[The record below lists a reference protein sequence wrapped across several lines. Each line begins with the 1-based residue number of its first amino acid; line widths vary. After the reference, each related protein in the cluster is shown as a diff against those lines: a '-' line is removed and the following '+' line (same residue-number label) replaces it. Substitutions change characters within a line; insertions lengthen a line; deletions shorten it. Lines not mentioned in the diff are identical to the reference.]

1 MNTEV
6 RVFKCDF
13 LIIGGGIAG
22 LSAAIEAS
30 HHGKVILLTKGKT
43 GETATEYAQGGI
55 AAAVDE
61 QKDSPLFHM
70 QDTLDVGAGLSDEG
84 AVKILVNDGV
94 KRVRELI
101 KMGVKFDKIGD
112 VYELALEGAHSHRR
126 ILHAGDATG
135 AEIERG
141 LAATLLREKLVDV
154 RNFIYGK
161 DLIIKN
167 GRCIGAEAIDIQ
179 NKRKLI
185 FVGRST
191 MLATGGIGQ
200 VYLHNTNPSFATGD
214 GVAMAYRAGA
224 DVTDMEFI
232 QFHPTTLFIHD
243 VVETRFLISEAVRG
257 EGAILEN
264 VNGER
269 FMLNYHI
276 LKELAPRD
284 IVSRSI
290 LSEMNRTN
298 SDHVYLNLS
307 PIGEDK
313 IKKRFP
319 KIYEECLKYGI
330 DITKDK
336 IPVTPAAHYFMGGV
350 KIDTDG
356 RTNIPGL
363 YAAGEVSSAGIH
375 GANRLASNS
384 LLDGLVFGYRAAVNA
399 ESTNTSPEIDKAIES
414 FTPKFTEQLP
424 PKLAPEETKNLKQ
437 QLKALMWEKVGIV
450 RNGRDLKAALSELK
464 KINGKVGYLPDD
476 KDELELKNMATAA
489 ILIAQAALNRKESR
503 GAHFRSDYP
512 FQDDINWRHHQIFKK
527 RKLFFLG

>member
-1 MNTEV
+1 MRTENQ
-6 RVFKCDF
+6 VFKCDF

-61 QKDSPLFHM
+61 EKDSPLFHM
-70 QDTLDVGAGLSDEG
+70 QDTLDVGAGLCDED

-94 KRVRELI
+94 KRVHELI
-101 KMGVKFDKIGD
+101 KIGVKFDKIGD

-135 AEIERG
+135 SEIERA
-141 LAATLLREKLVDV
+141 LAARLLKEKLVDV
-154 RNFIYGK
+154 RNFVYGK

-167 GRCIGAEAIDIQ
+167 KRCIGAEAIDVQ
-179 NKRKLI
+179 NNKKLT
-185 FVGRST
+185 FLARST
-191 MLATGGIGQ
+191 LLATGGLGQ
-200 VYLHNTNPSFATGD
+200 VYLHNTNPNFATGD
-214 GVAMAYRAGA
+214 GIAMAYRAGA
-224 DVTDMEFI
+224 EVIDMEFV
-232 QFHPTTLFIHD
+232 QFHPTTLFIRG
-243 VVETRFLISEAVRG
+243 VVETRFLISEAIRG

-264 VNGER
+264 INGER
-269 FMLNYHI
+269 FMPRYHL

-290 LSEMNRTN
+290 LAEMKRTN

-307 PIGEDK
+307 PIGPDK

-319 KIYEECLKYGI
+319 KIYEECLKHNI

-350 KIDTDG
+350 KINTDG
-356 RTNIPGL
+356 RTNIIGL
-363 YAAGEVSSAGIH
+363 YAAGEVSDAGIH

-384 LLDGLVFGYRAAVNA
+384 LLDGLVFGYRAALHALEYNK
-399 ESTNTSPEIDKAIES
+399 SPDIDKIIDLCAMRSKKEPS
-414 FTPKFTEQLP
+414 T
-424 PKLAPEETKNLKQ
+424 KLKYDEIQVMKNKLKT
-437 QLKALMWEKVGIV
+437 LMWENVGII
-450 RNGRDLKAALSELK
+450 RKEKDLKYALNEFKRMDK
-464 KINGKVGYLPDD
+464 KINYIPGNKY
-476 KDELELKNMATAA
+476 ELELKNMIITSL
-489 ILIAQAALNRKESR
+489 LIAKAALKRRESR
-503 GAHFRSDYP
+503 GAHFRSDFP
-512 FQDDINWRHHQIFKK
+512 MQDDIHWRRHQIFKK
-527 RKLFFLG
+527 RKLFFLP

>member
-1 MNTEV
+1 MNENI
-6 RVFKCDF
+6 FKCDF

-55 AAAVDE
+55 AAAIDV

-70 QDTLDVGAGLSDEG
+70 QDTLDVGAGLSDEN

-94 KRVRELI
+94 KRVHELI

-135 AEIERG
+135 SEIERG
-141 LAATLLREKLVDV
+141 LAAQLLREKLVDV

-161 DLIIKN
+161 DLLIKN

-185 FVGRST
+185 FIARST
-191 MLATGGIGQ
+191 MLATGGLGQ

-214 GVAMAYRAGA
+214 GIAMAYRAGA
-224 DVTDMEFI
+224 EVTDMEFV
-232 QFHPTTLFIHD
+232 QFHPTTLFIHNI
-243 VVETRFLISEAVRG
+243 VETRFLISEAVRG

-264 VNGER
+264 VKGER
-269 FMLNYHI
+269 FMPNYHL
-276 LKELAPRD
+276 LKDLAPRD
-284 IVSRSI
+284 VVSRSI

-298 SDHVYLNLS
+298 SDHVYLNLA
-307 PIGEDK
+307 PIGTEK
-313 IKKRFP
+313 IKNRFP

-356 RTNIPGL
+356 KTNIPGF

-399 ESTNTSPEIDKAIES
+399 ESYNKLPAIDKDIES
-414 FTPKFTEQLP
+414 YR
-424 PKLAPEETKNLKQ
+424 PKLQEQIPSKLPVEEIKQLKQ
-437 QLKALMWEKVGIV
+437 MLKTLMWDKVGIV
-450 RNGRDLKAALSELK
+450 RKEKDLRSALSELK
-464 KINGKVGYLPDD
+464 KIDHKLNFIPDD
-476 KDELELKNMATAA
+476 KNELELKNMAMTS
-489 ILIAQAALNRKESR
+489 ILIAQAALNRNESR
-503 GAHFRSDYP
+503 GAHFRNDYP
-512 FQDDINWRHHQIFKK
+512 LQDDIHWRRHQVFKK
-527 RKLFFLG
+527 RKLFFLP

>member
-1 MNTEV
+1 MNEGEQ
-6 RVFKCDF
+6 VFKCDL

-30 HHGKVILLTKGKT
+30 HHGTVILLTKGKT

-70 QDTLDVGAGLSDEG
+70 QDTLDVGAGLSDEN
-84 AVKILVNDGV
+84 AVKVLVNEGV
-94 KRVRELI
+94 KRVHELI
-101 KMGVKFDKIGD
+101 KIGVKFDKIGD

-135 AEIERG
+135 SEIERG
-141 LAATLLREKLVDV
+141 LAARLLKEKLVDV

-161 DLIIKN
+161 DLIIRN
-167 GRCIGAEAIDIQ
+167 NRCIGAEAIDIQ
-179 NKRKLI
+179 NNRKLI
-185 FVGRST
+185 FLARST
-191 MLATGGIGQ
+191 MLATGGLGQ

-214 GVAMAYRAGA
+214 GIAMAYRAGA
-224 DVTDMEFI
+224 EVVDMEFV
-232 QFHPTTLFIHD
+232 QFHPTTLFIRNI
-243 VVETRFLISEAVRG
+243 VETRFLISEAVRG
-257 EGAILEN
+257 EGAVLEN
-264 VNGER
+264 INGER
-269 FMLNYHI
+269 FMPRYHL
-276 LKELAPRD
+276 LKDLAPRD

-307 PIGEDK
+307 PIGGDR
-313 IKKRFP
+313 IGKRFP
-319 KIYEECLKYGI
+319 KIYQECLKYGI

-399 ESTNTSPEIDKAIES
+399 ESYNRSADIDRTIDGFDTKLSEHIPLRSVPEDIKRKKQS
-414 FTPKFTEQLP
+414 
-424 PKLAPEETKNLKQ
+424 LKTM
-437 QLKALMWEKVGIV
+437 MWEKVGIV
-450 RNGRDLKAALSELK
+450 RRGKDLKDALSEIK
-464 KINGKVGYLPDD
+464 KFDHKINYIPDN
-476 KDELELKNMATAA
+476 KDELELKNMATASM
-489 ILIAQAALNRKESR
+489 LIAQAALNRKESR

-512 FQDDINWRHHQIFKK
+512 MQDDIHWRRHQVFKK
-527 RKLFFLG
+527 RKLFFLP

>member
-1 MNTEV
+1 MNAS
-6 RVFKCDF
+6 VFKCDF

-55 AAAVDE
+55 AAAIDE

-70 QDTLDVGAGLSDEG
+70 QDTLDVGAGLSDEN
-84 AVKILVNDGV
+84 AVKVLVNDGV
-94 KRVRELI
+94 KRVHELI
-101 KMGVKFDKIGD
+101 SMGVKFDKIGD

-135 AEIERG
+135 SEIERG
-141 LAATLLREKLVDV
+141 LAAQLLKEKLVDV

-185 FVGRST
+185 FTACST
-191 MLATGGIGQ
+191 MLATGGLGQ
-200 VYLHNTNPSFATGD
+200 VFLHNTNPSFATGD
-214 GVAMAYRAGA
+214 GIAMAYRAGA
-224 DVTDMEFI
+224 EVTDMEFV
-232 QFHPTTLFIHD
+232 QFHPTTLFIHGI
-243 VVETRFLISEAVRG
+243 VETRFLISEAVRG

-264 VNGER
+264 MNGER
-269 FMLNYHI
+269 FMPKYHL

-290 LSEMNRTN
+290 LEEMNRTN

-307 PIGEDK
+307 PIGADK

-319 KIYEECLKYGI
+319 KIYKECLKHKI

-350 KIDTDG
+350 KINTDG

-399 ESTNTSPEIDKAIES
+399 EHYNKSLEVDKTLESYEPKLTEHVSPK
-414 FTPKFTEQLP
+414 LP
-424 PKLAPEETKNLKQ
+424 PEGIKQFKQELKT
-437 QLKALMWEKVGIV
+437 LMWDKVGIV
-450 RNGRDLKAALSELK
+450 RRGKDLKTALVGLK
-464 KINGKVGYLPDD
+464 QIDRKINYIPDD
-476 KDELELKNMATAA
+476 KDELELKNMTDTS
-489 ILIAQAALNRKESR
+489 ILITQAALTRKESR

-512 FQDDINWRHHQIFKK
+512 IQDDIHWRRHQTFKK
-527 RKLFFLG
+527 RKLFFLT

>member
-1 MNTEV
+1 MNGQIF
-6 RVFKCDF
+6 RCDF

-70 QDTLDVGAGLSDEG
+70 QDTLEVGAGLSDEA
-84 AVKILVNDGV
+84 AVKVLVNDGV
-94 KRVRELI
+94 KRVHELI
-101 KMGVKFDKIGD
+101 KLGVKFDKIGD

-135 AEIERG
+135 SEIERG
-141 LAATLLREKLVDV
+141 LAAKLLSEKLVDV

-161 DLIIKN
+161 DLIIN
-167 GRCIGAEAIDIQ
+167 NNRCIGAGALDIQ
-179 NKRKLI
+179 NSRKLI
-185 FVGRST
+185 FLARST

-214 GVAMAYRAGA
+214 GIAMAYRAGA
-224 DVTDMEFI
+224 EVTDMEFV
-232 QFHPTTLFIHD
+232 QFHPTTLFIRD
-243 VVETRFLISEAVRG
+243 IVETRFLISEAVRG

-269 FMLNYHI
+269 FMPTYHL

-284 IVSRSI
+284 VVSRSI
-290 LSEMNRTN
+290 LAEMNRTG
-298 SDHVYLNLS
+298 SDHVYLNLA
-307 PIGEDK
+307 PIGADR
-313 IKKRFP
+313 IRKRFP
-319 KIYEECLKYGI
+319 KIYEECLKFDI
-330 DITKDK
+330 DIAKDK
-336 IPVTPAAHYFMGGV
+336 VPVTPAAHYFMGGV
-350 KIDTDG
+350 KIDMDG

-384 LLDGLVFGYRAAVNA
+384 LLDGLVFGHRAALNA
-399 ESTNTSPEIDKAIES
+399 RTYNDSPDIDKVIDNYRPA
-414 FTPKFTEQLP
+414 FKEQMP
-424 PKLAPEETKNLKQ
+424 PKLGPEKIKQLKQ
-437 QLKALMWEKVGIV
+437 ELKTIMWDKVGII
-450 RNGRDLKAALSELK
+450 RNGKDLKAAISGLKNIDK
-464 KINGKVGYLPDD
+464 KITRIPDD
-476 KDELELKNMATAA
+476 KDELELKNMATTSILISQAA
-489 ILIAQAALNRKESR
+489 INRKESR
-503 GAHFRSDYP
+503 GAHYRSDYP
-512 FQDDINWRHHQIFKK
+512 YPDEIHWRKHQIFKK
-527 RKLFFLG
+527 RKLFFLP

>member
-1 MNTEV
+1 MNEQIC
-6 RVFKCDF
+6 KCDF

-55 AAAVDE
+55 AAAIDE
-61 QKDSPLFHM
+61 QRDSPLFHM
-70 QDTLDVGAGLSDEG
+70 QDTLEVGAGLSDEA
-84 AVKILVNDGV
+84 AVKVLVNEGV
-94 KRVRELI
+94 KRVHELI
-101 KMGVKFDKIGD
+101 NMGVKFDKIGD

-135 AEIERG
+135 SEIERG
-141 LAATLLREKLVDV
+141 LAARLLKEKLVDV

-161 DLIIKN
+161 DLIIKKN
-167 GRCIGAEAIDIQ
+167 RCLGAEAIDIQ
-179 NKRKLI
+179 NHRKLI
-185 FVGRST
+185 LISRST
-191 MLATGGIGQ
+191 MLATGGLGQ

-214 GVAMAYRAGA
+214 GIAMAYRAGA
-224 DVTDMEFI
+224 EVTDMEFV
-232 QFHPTTLFIHD
+232 QFHPTTLFIRD
-243 VVETRFLISEAVRG
+243 IVETRFLISEAVRG

-264 VNGER
+264 INGER
-269 FMLNYHI
+269 FMDKYHL

-290 LSEMNRTN
+290 LTEMNRTN

-307 PIGEDK
+307 PIGSEK
-313 IKKRFP
+313 ISKRFP

-330 DITKDK
+330 DITKDR

-356 RTNIPGL
+356 RTNIAGL

-384 LLDGLVFGYRAAVNA
+384 LLDGLVFGYRAALNA
-399 ESTNTSPEIDKAIES
+399 RAYNGSVYIDKTLESYKPEIKEHRPAVLNNDKV
-414 FTPKFTEQLP
+414 KQ
-424 PKLAPEETKNLKQ
+424 LKQ
-437 QLKALMWEKVGIV
+437 ELKTIMWEKVGIV
-450 RNGRDLKAALSELK
+450 REGKKLKAAISELRNIDR
-464 KINGKVGYLPDD
+464 KINHVPDD
-476 KDELELKNMATAA
+476 KDELELKNMAAASLLITQAA
-489 ILIAQAALNRKESR
+489 INRKESR

-512 FQDDINWRHHQIFKK
+512 FQDDIHWRKHQIFRK
-527 RKLFFLG
+527 RKLFFPL

>member
-1 MNTEV
+1 MYD
-6 RVFKCDF
+6 RMFKCDF

-61 QKDSPLFHM
+61 EKDSPLFHM

-94 KRVRELI
+94 KRVHELI

-135 AEIERG
+135 SEIERG
-141 LAATLLREKLVDV
+141 LAATLLKEKLVDV

-167 GRCIGAEAIDIQ
+167 KRCIGAEAIDIK
-179 NKRKLI
+179 NNRKLI
-185 FVGRST
+185 FLARST
-191 MLATGGIGQ
+191 MLATGGLGQ
-200 VYLHNTNPSFATGD
+200 VFLHNTNPSFATGD
-214 GVAMAYRAGA
+214 GIAMAYRAGA
-224 DVTDMEFI
+224 EVTDMEFV
-232 QFHPTTLFIHD
+232 QFHPTTLFIRGI
-243 VVETRFLISEAVRG
+243 VETRFLISEAVRG

-269 FMLNYHI
+269 FMPRYHL

-290 LSEMNRTN
+290 LTEMNRTN
-298 SDHVYLNLS
+298 SDHVYLNLA
-307 PIGEDK
+307 PIGADK
-313 IKKRFP
+313 IKRRFP
-319 KIYEECLKYGI
+319 KIYEECLKYKI
-330 DITKDK
+330 NITKDK

-356 RTNIPGL
+356 RTNISGL

-399 ESTNTSPEIDKAIES
+399 ESYNRSQEINKTIES
-414 FTPKFTEQLP
+414 FRPELKEPIP
-424 PKLAPEETKNLKQ
+424 PKLRPEEIKQLKQ
-437 QLKALMWEKVGIV
+437 ELKTLMWEKVGIV
-450 RNGRDLKAALSELK
+450 RRGKDLRSALSELK
-464 KINGKVGYLPDD
+464 KIADKTNYVPDD
-476 KDELELKNMATAA
+476 KDELELKNMATTS
-489 ILIAQAALNRKESR
+489 ILIAQAAINRKESR
-503 GAHFRSDYP
+503 GAHFRSDHP
-512 FQDDINWRHHQIFKK
+512 LQDDIHWRKHQTFKK
-527 RKLFFLG
+527 RKLFFLP

>member
-1 MNTEV
+1 MNNNI
-6 RVFKCDF
+6 FKCDF

-70 QDTLDVGAGLSDEG
+70 QDTLDVGAGLSDEK

-94 KRVRELI
+94 KRVHELI
-101 KMGVKFDKIGD
+101 NLGVKFDKIGD

-135 AEIERG
+135 SEIERG
-141 LAATLLREKLVDV
+141 LAAKLLKEKLVDV

-167 GRCIGAEAIDIQ
+167 RRCIGAEAIDIQ

-185 FVGRST
+185 FLARST
-191 MLATGGIGQ
+191 MLATGGLGQ
-200 VYLHNTNPSFATGD
+200 VFLHNTNPSFATGD
-214 GVAMAYRAGA
+214 GIAMAYRAGA
-224 DVTDMEFI
+224 EVTDMEFV
-232 QFHPTTLFIHD
+232 QFHPTTLFIHGI
-243 VVETRFLISEAVRG
+243 VETRFLISEAVRG

-264 VNGER
+264 LNGER
-269 FMLNYHI
+269 FMPNYHL

-284 IVSRSI
+284 VVSRSI

-298 SDHVYLNLS
+298 TDHVYLNLA
-307 PIGEDK
+307 PIGADK
-313 IKKRFP
+313 IQKRFP
-319 KIYEECLKYGI
+319 KIYEECLKYKI

-399 ESTNTSPEIDKAIES
+399 ESHNKSPEIDKAIGN
-414 FTPKFTEQLP
+414 FTPKLNEQVP
-424 PKLAPEETKNLKQ
+424 PKLKPEEIKQLKQ
-437 QLKALMWEKVGIV
+437 ELKVIMWEKVGIV
-450 RNGRDLKAALSELK
+450 RKEKDLRSALFELK
-464 KINGKVGYLPDD
+464 KIDNKLNFIPDD
-476 KDELELKNMATAA
+476 KDELELKNMAMTS

-512 FQDDINWRHHQIFKK
+512 LQDDLHWRRHQVFKK
-527 RKLFFLG
+527 QKLFFQL

>member
-1 MNTEV
+1 MNENT
-6 RVFKCDF
+6 FKCDF

-55 AAAVDE
+55 AAAIDE
-61 QKDSPLFHM
+61 QKDSPFFHM
-70 QDTLDVGAGLSDEG
+70 QDTLDVGAGLSDEN

-94 KRVRELI
+94 KRVHELI
-101 KMGVKFDKIGD
+101 KLGVKFDKIGD

-135 AEIERG
+135 SEIERG
-141 LAATLLREKLVDV
+141 LAAKLLKEKLVDV

-161 DLIIKN
+161 DLVIKN
-167 GRCIGAEAIDIQ
+167 GRCIGAEAIDIK
-179 NKRKLI
+179 NDRKLI
-185 FVGRST
+185 FLARST
-191 MLATGGIGQ
+191 MLATGGLGQ
-200 VYLHNTNPSFATGD
+200 VFLHNTNPSFATGD
-214 GVAMAYRAGA
+214 GIAMAYRAGA
-224 DVTDMEFI
+224 EVTDMEFV
-232 QFHPTTLFIHD
+232 QFHPTTLFIHG

-264 VNGER
+264 VKGER
-269 FMLNYHI
+269 FMPNYHL

-284 IVSRSI
+284 VVSRSI
-290 LSEMNRTN
+290 LSEMNKTN
-298 SDHVYLNLS
+298 SDHVYLNLA
-307 PIGEDK
+307 PIGADK
-313 IKKRFP
+313 IKTRFP

-330 DITKDK
+330 DITKNK
-336 IPVTPAAHYFMGGV
+336 VPVTPAAHYFMGGV

-356 RTNIPGL
+356 KTNIPGL

-399 ESTNTSPEIDKAIES
+399 ESYNKLPSIDKAIES
-414 FTPKFTEQLP
+414 YKTKLKEQLP
-424 PKLAPEETKNLKQ
+424 PKLPAEELKKLKQ
-437 QLKALMWEKVGIV
+437 ELKTLMWDKVGIV
-450 RNGRDLKAALSELK
+450 RREKDLKYALSELK
-464 KINGKVGYLPDD
+464 YMDHKLKFIPDD
-476 KDELELKNMATAA
+476 KDELELKNMATTS

-503 GAHFRSDYP
+503 GAHFRSDRP
-512 FQDDINWRHHQIFKK
+512 IQNDIRWRRHQVFKK
-527 RKLFFLG
+527 RKLFFLP

>member
-1 MNTEV
+1 MNENI
-6 RVFKCDF
+6 FKCDF

-55 AAAVDE
+55 AAAIDE

-70 QDTLDVGAGLSDEG
+70 QDTLDVGAGLSDEN

-94 KRVRELI
+94 KRVHELI
-101 KMGVKFDKIGD
+101 KLGVKFDKIGD

-135 AEIERG
+135 SEIERG
-141 LAATLLREKLVDV
+141 LAARLLKEKLVDV

-161 DLIIKN
+161 GLIIKN
-167 GRCIGAEAIDIQ
+167 GRCIGAEAVDIKN
-179 NKRKLI
+179 NKKLI
-185 FVGRST
+185 FLARST
-191 MLATGGIGQ
+191 MLATGGLGQ
-200 VYLHNTNPSFATGD
+200 AFLHNTNPSFATGD
-214 GVAMAYRAGA
+214 GIAMAYRAGA
-224 DVTDMEFI
+224 EVTDMEFV
-232 QFHPTTLFIHD
+232 QFHPTTLFIHG

-264 VNGER
+264 VKGKR
-269 FMLNYHI
+269 FMLNYHL

-284 IVSRSI
+284 VVSRSI

-307 PIGEDK
+307 PIGADK
-313 IKKRFP
+313 IKNRFP

-336 IPVTPAAHYFMGGV
+336 VPVTPAAHYFMGGV
-350 KIDTDG
+350 KIDIDG
-356 RTNIPGL
+356 KTNIPGL

-384 LLDGLVFGYRAAVNA
+384 LLDGLVFGYRAAVKA
-399 ESTNTSPEIDKAIES
+399 ESYNKSPSIDKAIES
-414 FTPKFTEQLP
+414 YKSKLKEHLP
-424 PKLAPEETKNLKQ
+424 PKLSIEEIRKMKQELKT
-437 QLKALMWEKVGIV
+437 LMWDKVGIV
-450 RNGRDLKAALSELK
+450 RRGKDLRSALYELK
-464 KINGKVGYLPDD
+464 KIDHKLNFIPDD
-476 KDELELKNMATAA
+476 KDELELKNMATTS

-503 GAHFRSDYP
+503 GAHFRNDYP
-512 FQDDINWRHHQIFKK
+512 LQDDIHWRRHQVFKK
-527 RKLFFLG
+527 RKLFFLP

>member
-1 MNTEV
+1 MNDNI
-6 RVFKCDF
+6 FKCDF

-55 AAAVDE
+55 AAAIDE

-70 QDTLDVGAGLSDEG
+70 QDTLDVGAGLSDEN

-94 KRVRELI
+94 KRVHELI
-101 KMGVKFDKIGD
+101 KLGVKFDKIGD

-135 AEIERG
+135 SEIERG
-141 LAATLLREKLVDV
+141 LAARLLKEKLVDV

-167 GRCIGAEAIDIQ
+167 GRCIGAEAIDIK
-179 NKRKLI
+179 NDKKLI
-185 FVGRST
+185 FLARST
-191 MLATGGIGQ
+191 MLATGGLGQ
-200 VYLHNTNPSFATGD
+200 VFLHNTNPSFATGD
-214 GVAMAYRAGA
+214 GIAMAHRAGA
-224 DVTDMEFI
+224 EVTDMEFV
-232 QFHPTTLFIHD
+232 QFHPTTLFIHG

-264 VNGER
+264 VKGER
-269 FMLNYHI
+269 FMPNYHL

-284 IVSRSI
+284 VVSRSI

-298 SDHVYLNLS
+298 SDHVYLNLA
-307 PIGEDK
+307 PIGADK
-313 IKKRFP
+313 TQKRFP

-356 RTNIPGL
+356 KTNIPGL

-399 ESTNTSPEIDKAIES
+399 ESCNKSTEIDKAIES
-414 FTPKFTEQLP
+414 FKPKLTEQVP
-424 PKLAPEETKNLKQ
+424 PKLDPEEISKLKLE
-437 QLKALMWEKVGIV
+437 LKTLMWEKVGIV
-450 RNGRDLKAALSELK
+450 RRGKDLKYALSELK
-464 KINGKVGYLPDD
+464 NIEHKLNFIPDN
-476 KDELELKNMATAA
+476 KDELELKNMAMTST
-489 ILIAQAALNRKESR
+489 LIAQAALNRKESR

-512 FQDDINWRHHQIFKK
+512 LQDDIHWRRHQVFKK
-527 RKLFFLG
+527 GFKLF

>member
-1 MNTEV
+1 MNAGSQ
-6 RVFKCDF
+6 VFRCDF

-30 HHGKVILLTKGKT
+30 HHGTVILLTKGKT

-70 QDTLDVGAGLSDEG
+70 QDTLDVGAGLSDEN
-84 AVKILVNDGV
+84 AVKVLVNDGV
-94 KRVRELI
+94 KRVHELI
-101 KMGVKFDKIGD
+101 KIGVKFDKIGD

-135 AEIERG
+135 SEIERG
-141 LAATLLREKLVDV
+141 LAARLLKEKLVDV

-161 DLIIKN
+161 DLLIKN

-179 NKRKLI
+179 NSRKLI
-185 FVGRST
+185 FLARST
-191 MLATGGIGQ
+191 MLATGGLGQ

-214 GVAMAYRAGA
+214 GIAMAYRAGA
-224 DVTDMEFI
+224 EVSDMEFV
-232 QFHPTTLFIHD
+232 QFHPTTLFIRNI
-243 VVETRFLISEAVRG
+243 VETRFLISEAVRG
-257 EGAILEN
+257 EGAVLEN
-264 VNGER
+264 INGER
-269 FMLNYHI
+269 FMPKYHL
-276 LKELAPRD
+276 LKDLAPRD

-290 LSEMNRTN
+290 LVEMNRTN
-298 SDHVYLNLS
+298 SDHVYLNLA
-307 PIGEDK
+307 PIGAER
-313 IKKRFP
+313 IGKRFP
-319 KIYEECLKYGI
+319 KIYQECLKYNI

-356 RTNIPGL
+356 NTNIPGL
-363 YAAGEVSSAGIH
+363 YAAGEVSSAGVH

-399 ESTNTSPEIDKAIES
+399 ESYNKSPDIDKAINGFNPSLKEHV
-414 FTPKFTEQLP
+414 P
-424 PKLAPEETKNLKQ
+424 PKSTPEEIKRQKQALKTI
-437 QLKALMWEKVGIV
+437 MWEKVGIV
-450 RNGRDLKAALSELK
+450 RREKDLKLALSELK
-464 KINGKVGYLPDD
+464 KIGHKIHYIPDN
-476 KDELELKNMATAA
+476 KDELELKNMATAS

-512 FQDDINWRHHQIFKK
+512 LQDDIHWRKHQVFKK
-527 RKLFFLG
+527 RKLFFPL

>member
-1 MNTEV
+1 VNIADQ
-6 RVFKCDF
+6 VFKCDF

-70 QDTLDVGAGLSDEG
+70 QDTLDVGAGLSDET

-94 KRVRELI
+94 KRVHELI
-101 KMGVKFDKIGD
+101 KLGVKFDKIGD

-135 AEIERG
+135 SEIERG
-141 LAATLLREKLVDV
+141 LAAQLLREKLVDV

-185 FVGRST
+185 FIARST
-191 MLATGGIGQ
+191 MLATGGLGQ

-214 GVAMAYRAGA
+214 GIAMAYRAGA
-224 DVTDMEFI
+224 EVTDMEFV
-232 QFHPTTLFIHD
+232 QFHPTTLFIRNI
-243 VVETRFLISEAVRG
+243 VETRFLISEAVRG

-264 VNGER
+264 INGER
-269 FMLNYHI
+269 FMPQYHL

-290 LSEMNRTN
+290 LAEMNRTN
-298 SDHVYLNLS
+298 SDHVYLNCA
-307 PIGEDK
+307 PIGADK
-313 IKKRFP
+313 VKKRFP
-319 KIYEECLKYGI
+319 KIYEECLKYNI
-330 DITKDK
+330 DISKDK

-356 RTNIPGL
+356 KTNIAGL

-399 ESTNTSPEIDKAIES
+399 ESYNKASEIDRAIES
-414 FTPKFTEQLP
+414 FKPKISEQLP
-424 PKLAPEETKNLKQ
+424 PKLYIELLKEMKHE
-437 QLKALMWEKVGIV
+437 LKTLMWEKVGII
-450 RNGRDLKAALSELK
+450 RNEKDLRSALSELK
-464 KINGKVGYLPDD
+464 KIANKINYTPDD
-476 KDELELKNMATAA
+476 KDELELKNMAATST
-489 ILIAQAALNRKESR
+489 LIAQAALNRKESR

-512 FQDDINWRHHQIFKK
+512 LQDDLKWRKHQIFKK
-527 RKLFFLG
+527 RKLFSLR